1 MAQGFRFPM
10 TEAAL
15 HRIGKL
21 WVRILKQR
29 ITETGKIASGFLKNS
44 ISYSVEIDGNGDP
57 ILVVNY
63 ADYFKYVNEGRLPRG
78 EDRPITA
85 ENGAVP
91 IPALLKWISIKGI
104 RGNRRRGQTN
114 LSLAFAI
121 RASIWKKGIKPYG
134 RKSLI
139 YDKSLDRLEK
149 MLDPT
154 KIPQGTPPELIRE
167 LTSIFEAVQQDVN
180 VIVDNMIDNLIKT
193 K

>member
-1 MAQGFRFPM
+1 M

-29 ITETGKIASGFLKNS
+29 IKATKKVASGFLLNS

-57 ILVVNY
+57 ILLVNY
-63 ADYFKYVNEGRLPRG
+63 ADYFKYVNQGRIPRG
-78 EDRPITA
+78 DDRPITA

-91 IPALLKWISIKGI
+91 IKALVKWIGIKGI
-104 RGNRRRGQTN
+104 QGRTKKGRFMSA

-134 RKSLI
+134 KGSLI
-139 YDKSLDRLEK
+139 YDKSLDKLER
-149 MLDPT
+149 MLNPE
-154 KIPQGTPPELIRE
+154 KIPQGTPPELAAE
-167 LTSIFEAVQQDVN
+167 LTRIFDAVQRDVN
-180 VIVDNMIDNLIKT
+180 VIVDNMIT
-193 K
+193 KLVQNTER